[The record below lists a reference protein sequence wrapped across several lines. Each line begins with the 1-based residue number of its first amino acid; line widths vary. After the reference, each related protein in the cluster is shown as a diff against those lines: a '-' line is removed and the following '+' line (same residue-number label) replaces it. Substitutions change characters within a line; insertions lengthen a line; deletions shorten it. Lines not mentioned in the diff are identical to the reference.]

1 MGAVQNSS
9 GYTSVPIDSTSSD
22 PAKPKRNMG
31 INLPDMGLDILLMEP
46 LARRK
51 LQEKTETLTQKYD
64 LRNMN
69 RNQYSRLLA
78 ELRDAGIITTKE
90 YSAAYGGTL
99 PQSSSAAPHWPYG
112 KEEIDFVHFL
122 DACVI
127 YCEHAADNPELTAI
141 YTKLRGIFCHIDH
154 AHQLVPEDAS

>member
-1 MGAVQNSS
+1 MGAVQDFS
-9 GYTSVPIDSTSSD
+9 GYTSMPIDTSLND
-22 PAKPKRNMG
+22 PVKAKRNMG
-31 INLPDMGLDILLMEP
+31 INFSDMGLDILLMEP

-78 ELRDAGIITTKE
+78 ELRDAGIITAKE

-122 DACVI
+122 DVCVI
-127 YCEHAADNPELTAI
+127 YCEHAADNPELTAT
-141 YTKLRGIFCHIDH
+141 YTKLRGIFCHIDRTR
-154 AHQLVPEDAS
+154 QLVPEDAS

>member
-22 PAKPKRNMG
+22 PAKPKCKTGFNF
-31 INLPDMGLDILLMEP
+31 PDTGLDIVLMEP
-46 LARRK
+46 LARRR
-51 LQEKTETLTQKYD
+51 LQEKTETLTKKYN

-78 ELRDAGIITTKE
+78 ELRDAGIITAKE

-141 YTKLRGIFCHIDH
+141 YTKLRGIFFHIDH
-154 AHQLVPEDAS
+154 AQQLVT

>member
-1 MGAVQNSS
+1 MGAVQDFSE
-9 GYTSVPIDSTSSD
+9 YTAIPTGTSSSD
-22 PAKPKRNMG
+22 SAKPKRNMG
-31 INLPDMGLDILLMEP
+31 ITFPDMGLDILLIEP

-78 ELRDAGIITTKE
+78 ELRDAGIITVKE

-99 PQSSSAAPHWPYG
+99 PQSSGAAPHWPYG

-122 DACVI
+122 DTCVT
-127 YCEHAADNPELTAI
+127 YCEHAAGNPDLAAI
-141 YTKLRGIFCHIDH
+141 YAKLRGIFRHIDH
-154 AHQLVPEDAS
+154 ARQLGLV

>member
-1 MGAVQNSS
+1 MSAIQNSS
-9 GYTSVPIDSTSSD
+9 GHIPASIDSTTSD
-22 PAKPKRNMG
+22 SANQRCKID
-31 INLPDMGLDILLMEP
+31 INFPEMGLDILLMEP
-46 LARRK
+46 SARKK
-51 LQEKTETLTQKYD
+51 LQEKTETLTKKYN

-78 ELRDAGIITTKE
+78 ELRDAGIITAKE
-90 YSAAYGGTL
+90 FSAAYGGTL
-99 PQSSSAAPHWPYG
+99 PQSSSVAPHWPYG

-127 YCEHAADNPELTAI
+127 YCEHAADNPELTAT

-154 AHQLVPEDAS
+154 ARQLVT

>member
-1 MGAVQNSS
+1 MGTIHSYS
-9 GYTSVPIDSTSSD
+9 EYTPEPIDTTIHD
-22 PAKPKRNMG
+22 PAKPKRNMS
-31 INLPDMGLDILLMEP
+31 INFPSIQLDLLLMEP
-46 LARRK
+46 FVRRK

-78 ELRDAGIITTKE
+78 ELRDAGIITAKE

-112 KEEIDFVHFL
+112 KEDIDFVHFL

-127 YCEHAADNPELTAI
+127 YCEQAASNPEFTAI
-141 YTKLRGIFCHIDH
+141 YTKLRGIFCHLGH
-154 AHQLVPEDAS
+154 AQHSAMP

>member
-22 PAKPKRNMG
+22 PTKPKHNMG

-51 LQEKTETLTQKYD
+51 LQEKTEALTQKYD
-64 LRNMN
+64 LWNMN

-78 ELRDAGIITTKE
+78 ELRDAGIITAKE

-112 KEEIDFVHFL
+112 KEEIDFIHFL

-127 YCEHAADNPELTAI
+127 YCEQAADNSELTAI
-141 YTKLRGIFCHIDH
+141 YTKLRGIFCHLNH
-154 AHQLVPEDAS
+154 AQYSSMP